1 MARVSDRVSAV
12 SLGRET
18 WSQSP
23 EAAGA
28 SASGD
33 PTRESEP
40 PAGAPSPGG
49 DGRRQLAERLQAV
62 VEVVTC
68 SGFPTQIAVAWLLAL
83 AGVVPFRPDG
93 KLSPGYVFS
102 LSLLDAALLIALVF
116 YFLRVHG
123 ERPREVLLGTRRLA
137 SEALLGLPLAVPVF
151 LLVVAALSIV
161 RWSAP
166 WLHNVPQ
173 NPLEGLIRTPLD
185 ATTFAVVAVVGGGLR
200 EEIQRAFI
208 LRRFERHLGGGWL
221 GLALFSLVFGA
232 GHTLQGWD
240 VAIATACLGAFWG
253 AVFLI
258 RESIAAPVVSHSVFN
273 AAEIFRYTLYG
284 P

>member
-1 MARVSDRVSAV
+1 MSRRVCAV
-12 SLGRET
+12 FIPCEA
-18 WSQSP
+18 WNQSP
-23 EAAGA
+23 EAGGA
-28 SASGD
+28 AASGD
-33 PTRESEP
+33 VVRENGQ
-40 PAGAPSPGG
+40 PAGVPSPGA
-49 DGRRQLAERLQAV
+49 DGRRQFAERLQAV
-62 VEVVTC
+62 VEVLLC
-68 SGFPTQIAVAWLLAL
+68 SGFPTQIAVAWLLAFAGL
-83 AGVVPFRPDG
+83 APFRPDG
-93 KLSPGYVFS
+93 KLSPSYVFA
-102 LSLLDAALLIALVF
+102 LSLLDAALLITLVLWF
-116 YFLRVHG
+116 FHAHG
-123 ERPREVLLGTRRLA
+123 ERPREVLLGKRRIA
-137 SEALLGLPLAVPVF
+137 SEALLGLPLVVPVF

-161 RWSAP
+161 RWHAP

-173 NPLEGLIRTPLD
+173 NPLEGLIRTRLD
-185 ATTFAVVAVVGGGLR
+185 AVAFGVVAIVGGGLR

-221 GLALFSLVFGA
+221 GVALFSLVFGA